1 MPNKKLFLLLFL
13 IFIFIFSLF
22 AGEKLTIHYHRPDG
36 DYQHWT
42 LWVWGIHTNVAK
54 ALSSKGS
61 DDFGVYFIIDV
72 DEFNGAA
79 DYGMLPRYKEW
90 ERKDDPDRIFN
101 KGNNKEFYIMSE
113 DRRVYTEKPDVS
125 PRVVKAL
132 LDSKKQFRVVL
143 SKSLDKV
150 NFSAADVE
158 FIFSDNKK
166 YPVISITEK
175 RNESGK
181 IKVLVCE
188 LGEEISVESQIN
200 GSVSVPGYKAGQLV
214 AGKIVDDPYFYR
226 DIELGAI
233 WTPEATTFRTFAP
246 TALEVY
252 VHYYLQPSGGEPY
265 RYKMYPIG
273 NGIWEI
279 TLKGNLKNAYY
290 KFYTVFVDDEYEI
303 MDPYSK
309 ANTGTRG
316 RCIIV
321 GDEVNIPI
329 APGPQFDN
337 SEAIISEIHIREI
350 SIDENSD
357 VKLKGKYL
365 GLTEEPTYVPN
376 TQVTTNLSHLAELGV
391 NVVQIMPFQDFDND
405 EDNPGHNWGYMPFHY
420 NSPDGAY
427 ATKRYDI
434 TRIIEV
440 KKMIDAFHKKGIK
453 VVMDVVYNHTAEG
466 NPEVRVSFNGLA
478 PDYYYRLR
486 DDGSYWNGSGCGN
499 EFRSE
504 APMARKY
511 IIDSLKYWVQE
522 YKVDGF
528 RFDLLGLIDL
538 ETVKLFTQ
546 ELKKIKP
553 DILIYGEPWTGG
565 ASAVPYATTKGTQ
578 KNQGFGVFNDNFR
591 NAIKGGV
598 SDKTKGYIQAGNNV
612 AGIKKGVIGSITDF
626 CAQPIETINYIECH
640 DNYMLW
646 DKIVMSTQDLQITDN
661 DRIDI
666 DKLAAAII
674 LTSQGIPF
682 LQVGQEFLRSKHF
695 EDNPYNKG
703 DEVNKV
709 EWARKVQ
716 YFDVFNYYKNL
727 IALRKAH
734 PMFRF
739 KTAQEIKENIYFLDD
754 DMDYVLP
761 AKCVAYV
768 INKGSTNDNWEN
780 AIVIFNPNNY
790 SVNIELPESQWYLV
804 LDKNNYYPQGN
815 GEYKNSVSVPSYSAM
830 ILFNLDKDFKNNV
843 LAKYKTAKAPV
854 KKIFKVNAP
863 DAKQV
868 TIAGSFNDWNKDS
881 LPMKRDN
888 SGMWSIEL
896 ELEPGSYEYKFIQD
910 GDWDKLNKDNRI
922 VNIKKTGKNAILF
935 EVYAPDARQ
944 VTIAGSFNDWNMSSD
959 PLEKKENGKWQ
970 IYLDL
975 APGAYEYKFLQD
987 GDWDKLNKENR
998 RITVPAGGSSKGISV
1013 EGGSSSTGASAKGT
1027 TFEVDA
1033 PGARRVTIAGEFNNW
1048 DMNKHE
1054 LKKEADGKW
1063 RITLDLAPG
1072 TYEYKFLQDGDWDK
1086 LNKENRKITV
1096 PAGGSSSTGASAKG
1110 TTFEVD
1116 APGAR
1121 RVTIAGEFNNWDM
1134 NKHELKKE
1142 ADGKWR
1148 ITLDLAPGTYEYKFL
1163 QDGDWD
1169 KLNKENRKITVPA
1182 GGSSSTG
1189 ASAKGTTFEVDAP
1202 GARRVTIAGEF
1213 NNWDMNKHE
1222 LKKEADGKWR
1232 ITLDLAPGTYEYKF
1246 LQDGDWDKLNKENR
1260 KITVPAKKEVAIPE
1274 IIKKEERKKTVF
1286 EVEAPD
1292 ANQVELVGSFN
1303 NWRRG
1308 MYFLNKQA
1316 DGKWRI
1322 ELDLED
1328 GTYKYRFVQDGDYT
1342 ILNKE
1347 DRILNVPEIQQ
1358 EKIERSKGTTFEV
1371 DAPGARRVTI
1381 AGEFNNWDMN
1391 KHELKKEADGKWRIT
1406 LDLAPGTYE
1415 YKFLQDGDWDKL
1427 NKENRKITVPAGG
1440 SSSTGASAKGTTFE
1454 VDAPGARRVTI
1465 AGEFNNWDM
1474 NKHELKKEA
1483 DGKWRI
1489 TLDLAPG

>member
-1096 PAGGSSSTGASAKG
+1096 PA
-1110 TTFEVD
+1110 
-1116 APGAR
+1116 
-1121 RVTIAGEFNNWDM
+1121 
-1134 NKHELKKE
+1134 
-1142 ADGKWR
+1142 
-1148 ITLDLAPGTYEYKFL
+1148 
-1163 QDGDWD
+1163 
-1169 KLNKENRKITVPA
+1169 
-1182 GGSSSTG
+1182 
-1189 ASAKGTTFEVDAP
+1189 
-1202 GARRVTIAGEF
+1202 
-1213 NNWDMNKHE
+1213 
-1222 LKKEADGKWR
+1222 
-1232 ITLDLAPGTYEYKF
+1232 
-1246 LQDGDWDKLNKENR
+1246 
-1260 KITVPAKKEVAIPE
+1260 KKEVAIPE

-1440 SSSTGASAKGTTFE
+1440 SSSTGASAKGTIFE

-1489 TLDLAPG
+1489 TLDLAPGTYEYKFLQDGDWDKLNKENRKITVPAGGSSSTGASAKGTTFEIDAPGARRVTIAGEFNNWDMNKHELKKEADGKWRITLDLAPGTYEYKFLQDGDWDKLNKENRRITVK